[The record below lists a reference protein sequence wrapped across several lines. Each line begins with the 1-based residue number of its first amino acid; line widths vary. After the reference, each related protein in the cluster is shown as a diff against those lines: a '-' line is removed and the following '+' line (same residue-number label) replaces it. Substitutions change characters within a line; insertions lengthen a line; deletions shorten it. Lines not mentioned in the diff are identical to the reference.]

1 MSQTEFPA
9 GPAGGQ
15 RQTDKSILRLDDV
28 HKTYGNGSERVHA
41 LRGVSLNI
49 RHGEIFGV
57 IGVSGAGKS
66 TLIRC
71 INLLERP
78 QAGRVLIADV
88 DVTDYKGQAL
98 RSMRRRIGMV
108 FQHFNLLTNRTAL
121 ANVAFPME
129 IVGVPAPERRARAL
143 ELLSFVGLSGK
154 ADRYPAQLSGG
165 EKQRVGIARALATE
179 PRLLLCDEPTSALDP
194 QTTVSILKLL
204 RSINERLGLT
214 IVMVTHQMH
223 VVRALCGRMAVLDAG
238 LVAESGTVAD
248 VFANP
253 RTDAARRMVK
263 DGAETMDAATL
274 AAAVAEDEA
283 SLNVRE
289 GDERVV

>member
-1 MSQTEFPA
+1 MSKTAAAAFA
-9 GPAGGQ
+9 VAKDN
-15 RQTDKSILRLDDV
+15 DKSAAGRAILRLDGL
-28 HKTYGNGSERVHA
+28 HKTYGNGSGRVHA
-41 LRGVSLNI
+41 LRGVSLDI
-49 RHGEIFGV
+49 HQGEIFGI

-78 QAGRVLIADV
+78 ERGRIFIDDV
-88 DVTDYKGQAL
+88 DVTDFKGSSL
-98 RSMRRRIGMV
+98 RTMRRSIGMV
-108 FQHFNLLTNRTAL
+108 FQHFNLLTNRTAW

-129 IVGVPAPERRARAL
+129 IVGVPAAKRRQRAL
-143 ELLSFVGLSGK
+143 ELLSFVGLAEK

-214 IVMVTHQMH
+214 VIMVTHQMH
-223 VVRALCGRMAVLDAG
+223 VVRALCGRMAVLDEG
-238 LVAESGTVAD
+238 RVAEEGAVAD

-253 RTDAARRMVK
+253 RTEAARRMVK
-263 DGAETMDAATL
+263 DGAETMDTVTL
-274 AAAVAEDEA
+274 AKAIG
-283 SLNVRE
+283 
-289 GDERVV
+289 GDGVV